1 MDGRK
6 IREFEIWFQSQ
17 SQLALWFSCYSKET
31 TCFSMPTNYGCLEIA
46 GSDPRMSIAQ
56 WFVMQNLVRPG
67 SEHGCWDMCYM
78 PLMQEIWY
86 HVGRPESG
94 INSLQNPL
102 CNVLP
107 TRRERRSLSLSAK
120 CRPWGGESSQEENT
134 VLPFLTSTKASAFM
148 QAIA

>member
-1 MDGRK
+1 MDGR
-6 IREFEIWFQSQ
+6 EIKKGRKKRDFNHNINLPSGYAATRKRPFVFFQ
-17 SQLALWFSCYSKET
+17 W
-31 TCFSMPTNYGCLEIA
+31 LEIA

-148 QAIA
+148 QAIT